1 MQIRA
6 LGYVGLTVT
15 DVDAWRGF
23 ATEMLG
29 AHASPWSDGG
39 GGGLALRLDDRV
51 HRFLL
56 RPGQRD
62 GDPFF
67 GLEVED
73 AEALERAMADLRAG
87 GFVAS
92 PATADELAAREV
104 QGMAHV
110 SDPGGYR
117 IELYHGLAAAPEPF
131 APSRPMTGFRV
142 GDLGIGHAVLL
153 APDFEASQRFYRDVL
168 GFRLSDYILQPTRR
182 MFLRCNRRHHSIAL
196 SERAGHGI
204 AHLLIEVKDLDDVGR
219 AYDLAQARYP
229 DRIYSTLGR
238 HINDHMV
245 SFYLN
250 TPSGFP
256 VEYGWGGQLL
266 DDRTWQ
272 PRELPGPSLWGHDR
286 IGAPPEF
293 RSAVNAQRDQ
303 VQAKGLRAPVQA
315 VSGAAFDLSLV
326 R

>member
-6 LGYVGLTVT
+6 LGYVGLTVK
-15 DVDAWRGF
+15 DVDAWHSF

-29 AHASPWSDGG
+29 AQTSPWSDGSG
-39 GGGLALRLDDRV
+39 PGLALRLDDNV

-56 RPGQRD
+56 RPGPQD
-62 GDPFF
+62 SDPFF

-73 AEALERAMADLRAG
+73 AAALGQAIAELEAS
-87 GFVAS
+87 GFTAS
-92 PATADELAAREV
+92 LGTEAELATRQV

-110 SDPGGYR
+110 RDPGGYR
-117 IELYHGLAAAPEPF
+117 IELYHGLASAPAPF
-131 APSRPMTGFRV
+131 VPSRPMAGFRI
-142 GDLGIGHAVLL
+142 GDLGIGHAVLI
-153 APDFEASQRFYRDVL
+153 APDFDASQRFYREIL

-204 AHLLIEVKDLDDVGR
+204 AHLLVEVKDLDDVGR

-286 IGAPPEF
+286 VGAAPEF
-293 RSAVNAQRDQ
+293 RAAVNVQRDQ